1 MLDGKTMD
9 AVEGLARMEGVVV
22 DPVYTGKVLRAMM
35 SWVGDS
41 GGEISKEGGE
51 DKNVLFIH
59 TGGQTAWGA
68 YVQ

>member
-1 MLDGKTMD
+1 MLDGETRE
-9 AVEGLARMEGVVV
+9 VTEGLARREGVVV
-22 DPVYTGKVLRAMM
+22 DPVYTGKVLSGMM
-35 SWVGDS
+35 GWVGDR
-41 GGEISKEGGE
+41 GEISKEGGG